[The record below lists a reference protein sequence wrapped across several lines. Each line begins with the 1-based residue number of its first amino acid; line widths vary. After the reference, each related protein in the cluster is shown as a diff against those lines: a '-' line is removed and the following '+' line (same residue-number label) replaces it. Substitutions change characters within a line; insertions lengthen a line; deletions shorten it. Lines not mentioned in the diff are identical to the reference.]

1 MYMKY
6 KDKMLY
12 SFIIMEIK
20 KNSKTTEKGL
30 ADKYLVSERTIR
42 RYIKELKDNK
52 QIYLKNI
59 GKEREWKIL

>member
-42 RYIKELKDNK
+42 R
-52 QIYLKNI
+52 
-59 GKEREWKIL
+59 